1 MLAGATVNGGIVSVP
16 EVRAQLARIAEEMR
30 EHASESRDAAE
41 AREWARMA
49 GVHRT
54 LAHVVAG
61 IDGDIEALADRPW
74 RAIPDP
80 EREALREGMRGLMLA
95 YRGFVAVRG
104 LPRACA

>member
-1 MLAGATVNGGIVSVP
+1 MGSYVSVS
-16 EVRAQLARIAEEMR
+16 EVRAHLARIAEEMR
-30 EHASESRDAAE
+30 EQASESRDAAE
-41 AREWARMA
+41 AREWARLA

-61 IDGDIEALADRPW
+61 IDGDLEALADRPW

-95 YRGFVAVRG
+95 YRGFVGVRG